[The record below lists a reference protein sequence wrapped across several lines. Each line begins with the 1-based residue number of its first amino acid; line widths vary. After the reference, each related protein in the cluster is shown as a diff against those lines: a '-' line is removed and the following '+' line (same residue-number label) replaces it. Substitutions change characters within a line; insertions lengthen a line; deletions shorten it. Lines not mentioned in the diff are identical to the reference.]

1 MALLWIVFSVVV
13 VLMLALDLGI
23 FNREAHAIGL
33 REALAWS
40 AVWIALGLGFAV
52 FIGLA
57 TDGGWRRAQEYLAC
71 YLTEKS
77 LSVDNLFVFLV
88 VFRYFGVRE
97 EHQHRVLFWGIL
109 GALLMRGLFIWLGVR
124 LLEQFEWMTYV
135 LGTFLV
141 LTGARLAFQ
150 DQQQHD
156 PSRSRLLRL
165 CRRVVPLSLEPAE
178 GRFFV
183 RDGGRLLGTTL
194 FLALVVIEGTD
205 VVFALDSVPAAL
217 AISTDTF
224 VVYTSNVMAI
234 LGLRALY
241 FALAGML
248 GRLRYL
254 HYGLALVL
262 VFVGVKMLLAH
273 TVEITVGISLGVVAT
288 ILLASLLASLVRG
301 RGE

>member
-1 MALLWIVFSVVV
+1 MMLWMVFSIA
-13 VLMLALDLGI
+13 VLGMLALDLGL
-23 FNREAHAIGL
+23 FNRRPHAIAL

-40 AVWIALGLGFAV
+40 AVWIALGLAF
-52 FIGLA
+52 GLLIA
-57 TDGGWRRAQEYLAC
+57 FSAEGGWRRAQAYLAC

-88 VFRYFGVRE
+88 IFKYFGVRE
-97 EHQHRVLFWGIL
+97 EQQHRVLFWGIL
-109 GALLMRGLFIWLGVR
+109 GALVLRALFIWLGVR
-124 LLEQFEWMTYV
+124 LLERFEWMTFV
-135 LGTFLV
+135 LGAVLI
-141 LTGARLAFQ
+141 LTGLRLAFER
-150 DQQQHD
+150 QQEYD
-156 PSRSRLLRL
+156 PSRSPLLRICRRLLP
-165 CRRVVPLSLEPAE
+165 VSLGPAQ

-183 RDGGRLLGTTL
+183 REEGRLLATTL
-194 FLALVVIEGTD
+194 FLALVVVEGTD

-217 AISTDTF
+217 AISTDPF

-273 TVEITVGISLGVVAT
+273 TVEITVGTSLGVVAT
-288 ILLASLLASLVRG
+288 ILVASLLASLVRG
-301 RGE
+301 RGA